1 MRATATIT
9 SKGQITLP
17 KAVRDQLGSR
27 VVEFIAEGG
36 RIELRP
42 VESVAGAFSEYAKV
56 GATME
61 EARQATW
68 GKADAGN

>member
-1 MRATATIT
+1 MRTTATIT
-9 SKGQITLP
+9 SKGQVTLP

-36 RIELRP
+36 RIELRA
-42 VESVAGAFSEYAKV
+42 VQSVAGSLATYAKP

-61 EARQATW
+61 EAREATW
-68 GKADAGN
+68 GQDAGN